1 MRELNRPGQRE
12 IWITRGHL
20 WALASVM
27 FFIGV
32 LSFFVGL
39 LYGRS
44 QASPASGDVASQ
56 ALVDADLERDALDE
70 LLAKLEAASVEDLQD
85 GALSFPGTLPEG
97 EVFPV
102 PQKDEGTEEQETVVL
117 PGRTVP
123 EPPPEDPGDA
133 EVPRSGWAVQVASY
147 TTVEEADAHI
157 QRLEEIDLQGYRAA
171 AVVRGETRYR
181 VRVGAYRRVEAAMK
195 GLEELSAALGL
206 SDAIVVRA
214 D

>member
-1 MRELNRPGQRE
+1 MRELNRQGQRE

-20 WALASVM
+20 WALAFVM

-44 QASPASGDVASQ
+44 QVSPGTTEASSL
-56 ALVDADLERDALDE
+56 ALVGADLERDALDE
-70 LLAKLEAASVEDLQD
+70 LLAKLEAAAVEDLQD

-97 EVFPV
+97 EVFPA
-102 PQKDEGTEEQETVVL
+102 PAPAEPPEEEEAVVL
-117 PGRTVP
+117 PGRVVP
-123 EPPPEDPGDA
+123 EPPPEAPEGTDKA
-133 EVPRSGWAVQVASY
+133 RSGWAVQLASY
-147 TTVEEADAHI
+147 TTTEEADAHVL
-157 QRLEEIDLQGYRAA
+157 RLVELELDGYRAA

-181 VRVGAYRRVEAAMK
+181 VRVGGYRSKDAAK
-195 GLEELSAALGL
+195 RGLDELSATLGV

-214 D
+214 E